1 MVMLMIDRGSRSA
14 RSVFLLNFINQKLQS
29 IQCSDILCLNDRSVG
44 YAKTIIRRVALG
56 FYRLCI
62 DLIL

>member
-14 RSVFLLNFINQKLQS
+14 RSVFFAKFYQSKTSIN
-29 IQCSDILCLNDRSVG
+29 CSDILCLNDRSVG